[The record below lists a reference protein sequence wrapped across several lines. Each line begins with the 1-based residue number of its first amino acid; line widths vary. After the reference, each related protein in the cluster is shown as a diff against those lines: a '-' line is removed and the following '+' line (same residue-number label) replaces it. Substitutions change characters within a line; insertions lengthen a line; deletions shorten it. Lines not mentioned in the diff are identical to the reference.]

1 MIGDRKTNIF
11 GKLVRQKVVFFEE
24 VGSHVFVF
32 TLVLNAGDLLHGK
45 VVGGRAHRGGSR
57 AGEEIAV
64 GGKGEASYLAH
75 AARARM
81 GGASGSW
88 MRTCGVDSNQ
98 YSAADRFKN
107 TVGSGNTPRQTGSKT
122 PGGAGTHTNTLD
134 EHTTPPLPRD
144 GNHEKTVK
152 DRESQNRP
160 PHTTH
165 KLTTD
170 STPEPVDGTDQM
182 RSQVWPREMRR
193 SSRYET
199 NVHTGPGPARRA
211 RLQYRCFHFADR
223 LRAGAGRRSRSGRR
237 PGRVR
242 WGRPLLS
249 RPRGAF
255 GSGAAAEGS
264 GLLSRPRNRSS
275 R

>member
-134 EHTTPPLPRD
+134 EHTTPT
-144 GNHEKTVK
+144 TVTAG
-152 DRESQNRP
+152 RESRKNSQRPRIPKPTP
-160 PHTTH
+160 PHDTQAHNRFHPRTGRW
-165 KLTTD
+165 D
-170 STPEPVDGTDQM
+170 
-182 RSQVWPREMRR
+182 RSNEK
-193 SSRYET
+193 SS
-199 NVHTGPGPARRA
+199 VATGNAT
-211 RLQYRCFHFADR
+211 LFAI
-223 LRAGAGRRSRSGRR
+223 
-237 PGRVR
+237 
-242 WGRPLLS
+242 
-249 RPRGAF
+249 
-255 GSGAAAEGS
+255 
-264 GLLSRPRNRSS
+264 
-275 R
+275 

>member
-1 MIGDRKTNIF
+1 
-11 GKLVRQKVVFFEE
+11 
-24 VGSHVFVF
+24 
-32 TLVLNAGDLLHGK
+32 
-45 VVGGRAHRGGSR
+45 
-57 AGEEIAV
+57 
-64 GGKGEASYLAH
+64 
-75 AARARM
+75 
-81 GGASGSW
+81 

-98 YSAADRFKN
+98 YSAVDRWEREHTDKL
-107 TVGSGNTPRQTGSKT
+107 VQKHRGER
-122 PGGAGTHTNTLD
+122 AGTHTHTLD

-211 RLQYRCFHFADR
+211 RLQYRCLHFADR

-249 RPRGAF
+249 RPRGAV
-255 GSGAAAEGS
+255 GSGPAAVLATVVSRSRFRPSRGRAGVS
-264 GLLSRPRNRSS
+264 LGLGAWL
-275 R
+275 